1 MTFPDVEPIGASPEV
16 TDEITAMLQKTGI
29 SALQET
35 EQFIRKSGMTP
46 PKKTDIP
53 AEFARRL
60 SGYVTQGMVS
70 LTIQRVSTSDE
81 VRQSLKESPLPTTII
96 LKKIAP
102 FPLPEYAPYVT
113 IALKSGAGELFRSHA
128 AFVVKSVIAL
138 QDTRITLQEKK
149 IKEYKFGSLNAA
161 MSIYMKKDAIKEQL
175 HSFNRDLTIP
185 GMMAGEK

>member
-1 MTFPDVEPIGASPEV
+1 MTFSDLDQIGTSPEV
-16 TDEITAMLQKTGI
+16 TDEVTAMLRKTGI
-29 SALQET
+29 SALQEA
-35 EQFIRKSGMTP
+35 EQYVRKSGRTLP
-46 PKKTDIP
+46 EKTDLS

-60 SGYVTQGMVS
+60 SGYITQGMVS
-70 LTIQRVSTSDE
+70 LTIQRVSVSDE
-81 VRQSLKESPLPTTII
+81 VRQSLKDSPSPYTLT

-102 FPLPEYAPYVT
+102 FPLPEYAPYVN
-113 IALKSGAGELFRSHA
+113 IAIKTGAAELFRSHA

-185 GMMAGEK
+185 GMMAGER

>member
-1 MTFPDVEPIGASPEV
+1 MPFSDREPIGASPEV
-16 TDEITAMLQKTGI
+16 TDEVTTMLRKTGI
-29 SALQET
+29 SALQEA
-35 EQFIRKSGMTP
+35 EQYVRRSRRTP
-46 PKKTDIP
+46 PEKTDLS
-53 AEFARRL
+53 AEFTRRL
-60 SGYVTQGMVS
+60 SGFITQGMVS
-70 LTIQRVSTSDE
+70 LTIQRVSVSDE
-81 VRQSLKESPLPTTII
+81 VRQSLRDSPSPYTLT

-102 FPLPEYAPYVT
+102 FPLPEYAPYVN
-113 IALKSGAGELFRSHA
+113 IAIKTGAAELFRSHA

>member
-1 MTFPDVEPIGASPEV
+1 MTFSDQEQIGASPEI
-16 TDEITAMLQKTGI
+16 TEEIAAMLQKTGI
-29 SALQET
+29 SALQEA
-35 EQFIRKSGMTP
+35 EQYARKSRGP
-46 PKKTDIP
+46 PREKTDLS

-60 SGYVTQGMVS
+60 SGYITQGMVS
-70 LTIQRVSTSDE
+70 LTIQRVSASDE
-81 VRQSLKESPLPTTII
+81 VRQSLRDSPSPYTIV

-102 FPLPEYAPYVT
+102 FPLPEYAPFIN
-113 IALKSGAGELFRSHA
+113 IAVKTGAADLFRSHA

-138 QDTRITLQEKK
+138 QDTRITLHEKK

-161 MSIYMKKDAIKEQL
+161 LSIYMKKDAIKEQL